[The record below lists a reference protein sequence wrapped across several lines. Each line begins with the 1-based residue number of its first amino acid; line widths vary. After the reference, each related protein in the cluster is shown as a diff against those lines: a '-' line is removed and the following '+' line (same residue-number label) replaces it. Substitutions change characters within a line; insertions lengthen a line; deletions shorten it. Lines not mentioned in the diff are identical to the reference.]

1 MEWRVCRSGVRGRGA
16 GDRRALFLAVF
27 LVGLGAPAYA
37 QDDLDTVVCESR
49 DGEREECATDTA
61 AGVVLLESTGT
72 GACLL
77 GKSWGYDDEGIWVD
91 DGCAGTFGVASAAAP
106 AGQGGDSLAAEPQE
120 EEWQTWGTYTPGE
133 GWLVGRSRYGE
144 VNLSAYGLI
153 RYLNQNDEDE
163 TFTDHLGNQR
173 SIDLRNDIFGHRVII
188 FLNGWLATEKL
199 RYIFFLWTVSS
210 TDQDA
215 IFFDV
220 GYHFHRAF
228 ALYGGINGNPGSRS
242 LQGSHPY
249 WLGHDRV
256 MADEFFRPYFTYG
269 IWANGEVA
277 PGLWYAA
284 QIGNNSSALGITASQ
299 LDDRMDTGGVSM
311 WWMPTTQEFGPRG
324 AYGDWEFHDELA
336 TRIGFSTTTST
347 ESRQLD
353 PNTEGTENT
362 ILKLADGVNLFE
374 TGSLAPGVTIQ
385 EAGYKNLAFDAGM
398 KYKGVFLQAEYYL
411 RWLDD
416 FEADGPLPVE
426 DLFDHGF
433 YVQAA
438 AFPIPKKLELYAI
451 TSQIYGDPDAGF
463 DDSSEYVGGLNVYPF
478 GTRNYR
484 WNVQV
489 MDVNR
494 SPVSSNFGYYV
505 GGQDGT
511 TITTAFSV
519 FY

>member
-1 MEWRVCRSGVRGRGA
+1 MREGCLRLLGLA
-16 GDRRALFLAVF
+16 ALGI
-27 LVGLGAPAYA
+27 GLSAPAFA
-37 QDDLDTVVCESR
+37 QEELVTVFCESQDD
-49 DGEREECATDTA
+49 ERVECAADTA
-61 AGVVLLESTGT
+61 AGVVLLRSTGP
-72 GACLL
+72 AECLL
-77 GKSWGYDDEGIWVD
+77 GKSWGYDDTGIWVV
-91 DGCAGTFGVASAAAP
+91 DGCGGEFGVKSGAAP
-106 AGQGGDSLAAEPQE
+106 VGPEGEQVVEQE
-120 EEWQTWGTYTPGE
+120 EEEYQTWGTYTPGS
-133 GWLVGRSRYGE
+133 GWVIGKTRFGE
-144 VNLSAYGLI
+144 VHLSAYGLV
-153 RYLNQNDEDE
+153 RYLNQNDDDE
-163 TFTDHLGNQR
+163 VFTDHFGNER
-173 SIDLRNDIFGHRVII
+173 TIDLRNDIFGHRVII
-188 FLNGWLATEKL
+188 FLNGWLASPKF
-199 RYIFFLWTVSS
+199 RYIFFVWTVSS

-215 IFFDV
+215 IFVDF

-228 ALYGGINGNPGSRS
+228 ALYAGINGNPGTRS

-269 IWANGEVA
+269 VWANGEVA
-277 PGLWYAA
+277 PGLWYSA

-299 LDDRMDTGGVSM
+299 LDDKMDTGGVSM

-324 AYGDWEFHDELA
+324 AYGDWEYHDEIA
-336 TRIGFSTTTST
+336 TRVGFSTTTST
-347 ESRQLD
+347 ETRQFD
-353 PNTEGTENT
+353 RASEDTENT

-385 EAGYKNLAFDAGM
+385 EAGYKNLALDAGL
-398 KYKGVFLQAEYYL
+398 KYKGVFLQTEYYM

-416 FEADGPLPVE
+416 FQADGPLPVQ
-426 DLFDHGF
+426 DIFDHGF

-438 AFPIPKKLELYAI
+438 FFPIPKKLELYAI

-484 WNVQV
+484 WNLQI

-511 TITTAFSV
+511 TVTTAFSI

>member
-77 GKSWGYDDEGIWVD
+77 GKSWGYGDEGIWVD
-91 DGCAGTFGVASAAAP
+91 DGCGGTFGVTSAAVP
-106 AGQGGDSLAAEPQE
+106 AGQEGDSLAAEPQEE

-256 MADEFFRPYFTYG
+256 MADEFFRPYF
-269 IWANGEVA
+269 E
-277 PGLWYAA
+277 
-284 QIGNNSSALGITASQ
+284 IGRAH
-299 LDDRMDTGGVSM
+299 V
-311 WWMPTTQEFGPRG
+311 
-324 AYGDWEFHDELA
+324 
-336 TRIGFSTTTST
+336 
-347 ESRQLD
+347 
-353 PNTEGTENT
+353 
-362 ILKLADGVNLFE
+362 
-374 TGSLAPGVTIQ
+374 
-385 EAGYKNLAFDAGM
+385 
-398 KYKGVFLQAEYYL
+398 
-411 RWLDD
+411 
-416 FEADGPLPVE
+416 
-426 DLFDHGF
+426 
-433 YVQAA
+433 
-438 AFPIPKKLELYAI
+438 
-451 TSQIYGDPDAGF
+451 
-463 DDSSEYVGGLNVYPF
+463 
-478 GTRNYR
+478 
-484 WNVQV
+484 
-489 MDVNR
+489 
-494 SPVSSNFGYYV
+494 
-505 GGQDGT
+505 
-511 TITTAFSV
+511 
-519 FY
+519 